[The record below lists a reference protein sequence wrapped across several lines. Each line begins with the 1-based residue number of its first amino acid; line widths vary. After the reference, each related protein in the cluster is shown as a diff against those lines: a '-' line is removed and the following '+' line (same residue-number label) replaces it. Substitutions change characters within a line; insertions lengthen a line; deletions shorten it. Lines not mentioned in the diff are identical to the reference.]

1 MKPSPE
7 LKLDATALAD
17 QAVAFEFKGYL
28 RATLLARRATPLGM
42 GFGKTRF
49 ASPDDGFKVLYAA
62 ESLATSVAETLV
74 RDRFEGRKRRRLQ
87 QAEVE
92 TWGVTELSTSAPLTL
107 IDIRTTGLTRLGVST
122 DAAGAKS
129 HRQGRRLSKAVYEQS
144 DADGILYVSRLT
156 RVVCCALY
164 DRAATKLVATPVVEI
179 VTLSDLV
186 PALTSL
192 NVKLVGP

>member
-1 MKPSPE
+1 VKTSRE

-17 QAVAFEFKGYL
+17 QAIAFEFTGYL

-74 RDRFEGRKRRRLQ
+74 RDRFEGRKRRRLH

-92 TWGVTELSTSAPLTL
+92 TWGVTEVSTSAPLAL

-129 HRQGRRLSKAVYEQS
+129 HRHGRRLSKAVYEQS

-156 RVVCCALY
+156 RVTCCAIF
-164 DRAATKLVATPVVEI
+164 DRAAAKLVAMPVVEI
-179 VTLSDLV
+179 MTLVDLV

-192 NVKLVGP
+192 KVQVVPL